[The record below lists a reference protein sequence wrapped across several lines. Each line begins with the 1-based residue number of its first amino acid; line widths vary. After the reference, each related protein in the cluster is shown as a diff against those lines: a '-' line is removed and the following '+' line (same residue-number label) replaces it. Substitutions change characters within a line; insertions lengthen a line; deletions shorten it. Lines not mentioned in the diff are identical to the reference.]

1 MQSTW
6 RVSVYDPTVTTLTQT
21 TSLLRARMLY
31 DRLVAQ
37 FPTSGRYWR
46 LYIEQEVKLTRI
58 MWCSAVM
65 LHVVYA
71 QLEWAR
77 VCRYVLCV
85 VCRSTYVIIGA
96 CYINFYTLIHH

>member
-1 MQSTW
+1 MH
-6 RVSVYDPTVTTLTQT
+6 REYLCIPAIATLTQT

-31 DRLVAQ
+31 ERLVAQ
-37 FPTSGRYWR
+37 LPTSGRYWR
-46 LYIEQEVKLTRI
+46 LYIEQEVKSTWI

-65 LHVVYA
+65 LHVVYV

-77 VCRYVLCV
+77 MCRYALCV
-85 VCRSTYVIIGA
+85 VCGSTYVNIGA